1 MIAKGEG
8 RLSIRF
14 DFVYWQMTFQFLQ
27 ANYEIVYL
35 SPDEREVWLQS
46 TRERKAP
53 LVRLVR
59 TDIDWGVSLK
69 NDMQRAMTAV
79 DEWRRRQFRRHL
91 QVVNIYVMMYPPV
104 DDWELYVHRPL
115 TTERV
120 HMKTFVMHINNM
132 YDVLRELNML
142 FHQSLKVYV
151 PDDSPML
158 QHELQAF
165 KQHVLSFA
173 ERLYENERRIF
184 ERGKAR
190 FTYVFIAL
198 QIVMFFVLEWNG
210 GSTNTLTLIEYGAK
224 FNPLILQGEWWR
236 FFTPIVLH
244 IGFVHLLMNTF
255 ALYYLGPLVE
265 KLYGSFRFLAIYLFA
280 GFSGSLASFLFS
292 PSVSAGASG
301 AIFGCFGALLYF
313 GKAHPHLFFRTIGM
327 NVLTVIGINLAF
339 GLVVPNIDN
348 AGHIGGL
355 IGGFLAASIVH
366 LPKERARL
374 GQWLAAL
381 FTAVVTAICLYIGFQ
396 RPPADEAQLI
406 LALSKQYID
415 EQEYG
420 QAEQMLTII
429 NEQDTQAYKA
439 DFLRAYIRIQQ
450 KDYDAAKRYLYA
462 AIEKNNRFHEAF
474 YYLALLYAE
483 EKNYE
488 KAKQAVERA
497 LHIHPDDEQYKKLLF
512 EIEQL
517 L

>member
-14 DFVYWQMTFQFLQ
+14 DFVYWQMMFQLLK
-27 ANYEIVYL
+27 ADHEIVYL
-35 SPDEREVWLQS
+35 SSDEREAWLQS

-59 TDIDWGVSLK
+59 ADIDWGISLK
-69 NDMQRAMTAV
+69 RDIQRALIAV
-79 DEWRRRQFRRHL
+79 DEWRRKQFRRQLH
-91 QVVNIYVMMYPPV
+91 VINIYVMMYPPV
-104 DDWELYVHRPL
+104 DDWELHVQHSL
-115 TTERV
+115 TNDRV
-120 HMKTFVMHINNM
+120 HIETFVMHAGNM
-132 YDVLRELNML
+132 YPILHELCER
-142 FHQSLKVYV
+142 FQQSMKVYV
-151 PDDSPML
+151 PDDSPIL
-158 QHELQAF
+158 YDELQSF
-165 KQHVLSFA
+165 KKHVLSFA
-173 ERLYENERRIF
+173 EQMYENERRMF

-190 FTYVFIAL
+190 WTYVFIAL
-198 QIVMFFVLEWNG
+198 QIAMFFILELNG

-244 IGFVHLLMNTF
+244 IGFLHLIMNTF

-265 KLYGSFRFLAIYLFA
+265 KLYGSSRFLFIYIFA
-280 GFSGSLASFLFS
+280 GFAGSLASFLFS

-313 GKAHPHLFFRTIGM
+313 GKVHPHLFFRTIGM
-327 NVLTVIGINLAF
+327 NVLTVIGINVAF
-339 GLVVPNIDN
+339 GFVVPNIDN

-355 IGGFLAASIVH
+355 VGGFLAASIVH
-366 LPKERARL
+366 LPKERPRL

-381 FTAVVTAICLYIGFQ
+381 LTAIVTATCLYIGFQ
-396 RPPADEAQLI
+396 RPPADEAQLV

-415 EQEYG
+415 EREYG
-420 QAEQMLTII
+420 EAERMLALIHPRDA
-429 NEQDTQAYKA
+429 EAYKA

-450 KDYDAAKRYLYA
+450 KDYDAAKQYLYD
-462 AIEKNNRFHEAF
+462 AIEKNERFHEAF

-497 LHIHPDDEQYKKLLF
+497 LQLQPDDSQYKQLLR
-512 EIEQL
+512 ELEQL

>member
-1 MIAKGEG
+1 MIAKGEE

-14 DFVYWQMTFQFLQ
+14 DFVYWQMIFQFLQ
-27 ANYEIVYL
+27 KNYTIVYI
-35 SPDEREVWLQS
+35 SPDEQEVWLQP

-53 LVRLVR
+53 IVRLVR
-59 TDIDWGVSLK
+59 ADMDWSISLK
-69 NDMQRAMTAV
+69 NDMQRALIAI
-79 DEWRRRQFRRHL
+79 DKWRRSQFHRKL
-91 QVVNIYVMMYPPV
+91 QVVNIYVMMDPPV
-104 DDWELYVHRPL
+104 DDWEWYVHRPL

-120 HMKTFVMHINNM
+120 HTKTFVMHKNNM
-132 YDVLRELNML
+132 YAILHELSML
-142 FHQSLKVYV
+142 FQHALKIYI

-158 QHELQAF
+158 QNELQVF

-173 ERLYENERRIF
+173 EGMYENERRMF
-184 ERGKAR
+184 ERGKTR

-198 QIVMFFVLEWNG
+198 QIVMFFILEWNG

-244 IGFVHLLMNTF
+244 IGFLHLFMNTF

-265 KLYGSFRFLAIYLFA
+265 KLYGSFRFLFIYLFA
-280 GFSGSLASFLFS
+280 GFAGSLASFLFS

-313 GKAHPHLFFRTIGM
+313 GKAYPHVFFRTIGM
-327 NVLTVIGINLAF
+327 NILTVIGINLAF
-339 GLVVPNIDN
+339 GLIVPNIDN

-366 LPKERARL
+366 FPKERARL
-374 GQWLAAL
+374 GQWLAVL
-381 FTAVVTAICLYIGFQ
+381 FTAVVTLICLYIGFQ
-396 RPPADEAQLI
+396 RPPADQAQLI

-415 EQEYG
+415 EREYG
-420 QAEQMLTII
+420 EAEHMLTLIH
-429 NEQDTQAYKA
+429 EQDAEAYKA
-439 DFLRAYIRIQQ
+439 DFLRAYICIQQ

-462 AIEKNNRFHEAF
+462 AIEKNDRFHEAF

-497 LHIHPDDEQYKKLLF
+497 LQIHPDDEQYNQLLF

>member
-8 RLSIRF
+8 RLSIRS
-14 DFVYWQMTFQFLQ
+14 DFVYWQMIFQLLK
-27 ANYEIVYL
+27 ADHEIVYL
-35 SPDEREVWLQS
+35 SSDEGEAWLQS

-59 TDIDWGVSLK
+59 TDIDWSISLK
-69 NDMQRAMTAV
+69 RDMQRALVAV
-79 DEWRRRQFRRHL
+79 DEWRRKQFRRQLH
-91 QVVNIYVMMYPPV
+91 VINIYVMMYPPV
-104 DDWELYVHRPL
+104 DDWELHVQHPL
-115 TTERV
+115 INDRV
-120 HMKTFVMHINNM
+120 HMETFVMHAGNM
-132 YDVLRELNML
+132 YSILHELSAR
-142 FHQSLKVYV
+142 FQQSMKVYV
-151 PDDSPML
+151 PDDSPIL
-158 QHELQAF
+158 YDELQSF
-165 KQHVLSFA
+165 KKQVLSFA
-173 ERLYENERRIF
+173 EQVYENERRMF
-184 ERGKAR
+184 ERGKGR
-190 FTYVFIAL
+190 WTYVFIAL
-198 QIVMFFVLEWNG
+198 QIAMFFILELNG

-244 IGFVHLLMNTF
+244 VGFLHLIMNTF

-265 KLYGSFRFLAIYLFA
+265 KLYGSFRFLLIYIFA

-313 GKAHPHLFFRTIGM
+313 GKVHPHLFFRTIGM
-327 NVLTVIGINLAF
+327 NVLTIIGINLAF
-339 GLVVPNIDN
+339 GFIVPNIDN

-366 LPKERARL
+366 LPKERPRL
-374 GQWLAAL
+374 SQWLSAL
-381 FTAVVTAICLYIGFQ
+381 LTAIVTAACLYIGFH
-396 RPPADEAQLI
+396 RPPADEAQLV

-415 EQEYG
+415 EREYG
-420 QAEQMLTII
+420 EAERMLALIHP
-429 NEQDTQAYKA
+429 QDAEAYKA

-450 KDYDAAKRYLYA
+450 KDYDAAKQYLYDA
-462 AIEKNNRFHEAF
+462 VEKNERFHEAF

-483 EKNYE
+483 EKKYE

-497 LHIHPDDEQYKKLLF
+497 LQLQPDDRQYKQLLR
-512 EIEQL
+512 ELEQL

>member
-8 RLSIRF
+8 RLGIRF
-14 DFVYWQMTFQFLQ
+14 DFVYWQMMFQLLQ
-27 ANYEIVYL
+27 MNYEIVYL

-59 TDIDWGVSLK
+59 TDMDWGVSLK
-69 NDMQRAMTAV
+69 NDMNRALVAV
-79 DEWRRRQFRRHL
+79 DEWRKRQFRRQL
-91 QVVNIYVMMYPPV
+91 QVINVYVMMYPPV
-104 DDWELYVHRPL
+104 DDWELYVERPF
-115 TTERV
+115 TTGRV
-120 HMKTFVMHINNM
+120 HMQTYVMHLYNM
-132 YDVLRELNML
+132 YDVLHKLSTQ

-158 QHELQAF
+158 QQELQTF

-173 ERLYENERRIF
+173 ERMYENERRIF

-198 QIVMFFVLEWNG
+198 QIVMFFILEWNG
-210 GSTNTLTLIEYGAK
+210 GSTNTLTLIQYGAK

-244 IGFVHLLMNTF
+244 IGFLHLFMNTF
-255 ALYYLGPLVE
+255 ALYYLGSLVE
-265 KLYGSFRFLAIYLFA
+265 KLYGSFRFLFIYLFA
-280 GFSGSLASFLFS
+280 GFAGSLASFLFS
-292 PSVSAGASG
+292 SSVSAGASG

-313 GKAHPHLFFRTIGM
+313 GKAKPHIFFRTIGM
-327 NVLTVIGINLAF
+327 NVITVIGINLAF

-366 LPKERARL
+366 FPKERVRF
-374 GQWLAAL
+374 GQWFAAL
-381 FTAVVTAICLYIGFQ
+381 FTAVVTFICLYIGFQ
-396 RPPADEAQLI
+396 RPPADQAQLI

-415 EQEYG
+415 EREYG
-420 QAEQMLTII
+420 QAEQMLTLIH
-429 NEQDTQAYKA
+429 EQDAEAYKA
-439 DFLRAYIRIQQ
+439 DFLRAYIHIQQ
-450 KDYDAAKRYLYA
+450 KDYDDAKQYLYD
-462 AIEKNNRFHEAF
+462 AIEKNNRFHEAY

-488 KAKQAVERA
+488 KAKQAAERA
-497 LHIHPDDEQYKKLLF
+497 LQLEPNNEQYQRLLL
-512 EIEQL
+512 ELEQL